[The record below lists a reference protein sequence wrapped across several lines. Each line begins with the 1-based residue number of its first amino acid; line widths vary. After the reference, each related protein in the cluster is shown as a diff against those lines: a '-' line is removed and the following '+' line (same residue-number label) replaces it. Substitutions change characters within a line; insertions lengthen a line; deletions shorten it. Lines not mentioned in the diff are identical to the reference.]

1 MDSTLKL
8 VQMARAREDQIAAL
22 ESSSASK
29 SDMDELRSIRNNGL
43 YRDSYDVEEAKKIAE
58 ILGKLFPEGYKPEV
72 QEDELLSVEGIGE
85 ETAADL
91 RRRGIETKD
100 DLRDASDEDLL
111 EVPGIGKGRLKEIRA
126 SL

>member
-8 VQMARAREDQIAAL
+8 VQMAKAREDQIAAL
-22 ESSSASK
+22 ENSGAAK
-29 SDMDELRSIRNNGL
+29 SDMDELRAIRNNGL

-58 ILGKLFPEGYKPEV
+58 ILGKLFNGESEEK
-72 QEDELLSVEGIGE
+72 DELLSVDGIGE

-100 DLRDASDEDLL
+100 DLAAASDEDLL
-111 EVPGIGKGRLKEIRA
+111 EVPSIGPGRLKKIRA